1 MKAILITI
9 TVFVLVLTTNAQ
21 PFSGEIQAFKK
32 QDSLSFPVPNQILLI
47 GSSSFRLWKD
57 VQNSF
62 PTYPIV
68 NRAFGGSTLPDIIRY
83 RYEVIY
89 AYQPKQILIYCGE
102 NDFAS
107 SDTVTVATVVNRYKQ
122 LHQLIRAKF
131 HAVPIG
137 YVSMKP
143 SPSRQH
149 LLPKYKEAN
158 YQIQQFLATDANATF
173 INVYKAMLNSNGQPM
188 PDLFIADNLH
198 MNAKGYSIWQKI
210 ILPYLVKQ

>member
-1 MKAILITI
+1 MKSVFLSIVI
-9 TVFVLVLTTNAQ
+9 FVLAITAKAQ
-21 PFSGEIQAFKK
+21 PFSNEIEAFKK
-32 QDSLSFPVPNQILLI
+32 QDSIAFPSPHPILLI

-57 VQNSF
+57 VQASF
-62 PTYPIV
+62 PAYPIL
-68 NRAFGGSTLPDIIRY
+68 NRAFGGATLPDVIRY

-107 SDTVTVATVVNRYKQ
+107 SDTVTVATVVHRYKQ
-122 LHQLIRAKF
+122 LHQLIRGKF
-131 HAVPIG
+131 ATVPIG

-173 INVYKAMLNSNGQPM
+173 INVYTAMLNSNGLPM
-188 PDLFIADNLH
+188 PDIFIADNLH
-198 MNAKGYSIWQKI
+198 MNAKGYAIWQKI
-210 ILPYLVKQ
+210 IQPYLVK

>member
-1 MKAILITI
+1 MKSIFLSMAI
-9 TVFVLVLTTNAQ
+9 FVLAVTAKAQ
-21 PFSGEIQAFKK
+21 PFSNEIEAFKK
-32 QDSLSFPVPNQILLI
+32 QDSIAFPSPHPILLI

-57 VQNSF
+57 VQASF
-62 PTYPIV
+62 PAYPIL
-68 NRAFGGSTLPDIIRY
+68 NRAFGGATLPDVIRY

-107 SDTVTVATVVNRYKQ
+107 SDTVTVATVVQRYKQ

-131 HAVPIG
+131 ATVPIG

-173 INVYKAMLNSNGQPM
+173 INVYTAMLNSNGLPM
-188 PDLFIADNLH
+188 PDIFIADNMH
-198 MNAKGYSIWQKI
+198 MNAKGYAIWQKI
-210 ILPYLVKQ
+210 IQPYLVK

>member
-1 MKAILITI
+1 MKSILITI
-9 TVFVLVLTTNAQ
+9 TVFVLTLTTNAQ

-32 QDSLSFPVPNQILLI
+32 QDSLSFPVPNQIFLI

-68 NRAFGGSTLPDIIRY
+68 NRAFGGSTLPDVIRY

-107 SDTVTVATVVNRYKQ
+107 SDTVTVATVVQRYKQ

-131 HAVPIG
+131 STVPIG

-149 LLPKYKEAN
+149 FLPKYKEAN
-158 YQIQQFLATDANATF
+158 YQIQQFLVTDTNATF
-173 INVYKAMLNSNGQPM
+173 INVYQAMLNSNGQPM

-210 ILPYLVKQ
+210 ILPYLVK